1 MAKINFNER
10 LAEARQRPA
19 YWIERIVLDFTVALE
34 SAMRRKN
41 VSGKELAAKIDVSP
55 AYISKVLS
63 GTPNLT
69 VKSMVRLAHALD
81 LRVALRMEDAATF
94 DLGVDLQWGA
104 QEGAI
109 VVLGSDAAAT
119 QDAVMV
125 TRQGHNTCP
134 RRRQWS
140 ARPPQ
145 MQCGRV
151 TVANRLLAGRGF
163 VDGYE
168 RQCDFDE
175 FLLIHAVQ
183 SSRGRACRRPSH
195 APAESPGPDTRDWRR
210 G

>member
-1 MAKINFNER
+1 MNRELIRTAFE
-10 LAEARQRPA
+10 
-19 YWIERIVLDFTVALE
+19 LDHMRDVTLQSHAVKLEDDFDPKVAL
-34 SAMRRKN
+34 
-41 VSGKELAAKIDVSP
+41 P
-55 AYISKVLS
+55 
-63 GTPNLT
+63 P
-69 VKSMVRLAHALD
+69 HA
-81 LRVALRMEDAATF
+81 VN
-94 DLGVDLQWGA
+94 LQWGA

-125 TRQGHNTCP
+125 TRQGHNTRP

-163 VDGYE
+163 VDGFE

-183 SSRGRACRRPSH
+183 SSRGLACCAISSIRSSLVRTSTPIAAS
-195 APAESPGPDTRDWRR
+195 DT
-210 G
+210 